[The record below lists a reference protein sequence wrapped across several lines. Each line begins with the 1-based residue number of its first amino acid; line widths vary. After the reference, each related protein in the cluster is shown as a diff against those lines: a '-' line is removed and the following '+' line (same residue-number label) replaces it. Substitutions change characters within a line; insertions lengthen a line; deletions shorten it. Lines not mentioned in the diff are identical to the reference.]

1 MIAELMLHVCASLS
15 SSSLHR
21 CSLISSTDQMEQPR
35 ISTSLLSPE
44 LSSSPKRNGR
54 QKKQTLIQTEGFFS
68 LHKKQ
73 MHTHFSLTVLKC
85 LHQSIR
91 ISQSSKVDKCLRDP
105 VVRKHGEPP
114 HVGDISFS
122 SGLHDAP
129 EISHQDLSS
138 LVE

>member
-15 SSSLHR
+15 SSLHR
-21 CSLISSTDQMEQPR
+21 CSLISSTDQIEQPR

-44 LSSSPKRNGR
+44 LSSSPKRNER
-54 QKKQTLIQTEGFFS
+54 QTHQTLIQTEGFVCS
-68 LHKKQ
+68 WHEKQ
-73 MHTHFSLTVLKC
+73 MHTHFCLTILKC

-91 ISQSSKVDKCLRDP
+91 ISQSSKVDKSLRHP
-105 VVRKHGEPP
+105 VVRKHSEPI
-114 HVGDISFS
+114 HVGNVAFS